1 MLRSYIKNNYYFTLI
16 LISGIFLRSLALLF
30 VPIVNDTVSY
40 TESARFIIELNYE
53 SLRPPGFPL
62 LIVPLL
68 IITGNGAL
76 SAKII
81 SFISSILLIFSSYF
95 VFTKA
100 SLIFFENSE
109 NSEKKA
115 KKTGLLTSFLIS
127 FNIFFIIHSGKGL
140 REDLIALLLLWLF
153 YYIIIKEELSLKDN
167 ICLAFV
173 ISFLTLTQL
182 STGFITIVGLIL
194 FFIISQFKWFKFKPI
209 PNKRFLL
216 TVISFIFSFFLWSI
230 FSAFKWGDLLANWNT
245 QGAWFGVK
253 YGISLT
259 SFDNIIKALLHALS
273 FGLPSIFIY
282 LFVLFGFFLIIT
294 MLFIL
299 IRKIRI
305 KQFFFI
311 FMIIGLNYAYL
322 TIYVTT
328 PRVIM
333 YFFPIILYIAAI
345 PMGVVFVDLERKE
358 KKFQKKINYVFIIF
372 LVSYILRGLDTIS
385 IIYLIYQIYNY
396 IPHFGNINTIISIF
410 LQSFNP
416 ITIIINLVI
425 IIINEITFLFY
436 IIKNKDSLYF
446 KIKNELNKS

>member
-1 MLRSYIKNNYYFTLI
+1 VIKSYIKNNLYFTI
-16 LISGIFLRSLALLF
+16 IFSSGIILRFLALLF

-62 LIVPLL
+62 LITPLL
-68 IITGNGAL
+68 MITGNDAL

-81 SFISSILLIFSSYF
+81 SFISSVLLIFSSYF

-100 SLIFFENSE
+100 SLKLFENNKDSE
-109 NSEKKA
+109 LKA
-115 KKTGLLTSFLIS
+115 RKIGLLATFLIS
-127 FNIFFIIHSGKGL
+127 FNLFFIIHSGKGL
-140 REDLIALLLLWLF
+140 REDFIALLLVWLF
-153 YYIIIKEELSLKDN
+153 YYLIIKEESSFKDN
-167 ICLAFV
+167 IYLAFL

-182 STGFITIVGLIL
+182 STGFITILGLIL
-194 FFIISQFKWFKFKPI
+194 FFIISKFKWFKFKSI
-209 PNKRFLL
+209 LNKKLLL
-216 TVISFIFSFFLWSI
+216 TVVSFAISFFLWSI
-230 FSAFKWGDLLANWNT
+230 FSAYKWGDPLVNWNT

-253 YGISLT
+253 YGVSLT

-294 MLFIL
+294 TLFIL
-299 IRKIRI
+299 IKKIRI
-305 KQFFFI
+305 KQIFFI
-311 FMIIGLNYAYL
+311 FIIIGLNYAYL
-322 TIYVTT
+322 TIYITT

-345 PMGVVFVDLERKE
+345 PMGIIFVDLERKE
-358 KKFQKKINYVFIIF
+358 KEFQKKINYLFIIF

-396 IPHFGNINTIISIF
+396 IPHFSNINTIISIF
-410 LQSFNP
+410 QQSLNP
-416 ITIIINLVI
+416 ITVIINLII
-425 IIINEITFLFY
+425 IIINEITFLSY

-446 KIKNELNKS
+446 KTKNEINES